1 MNIKRNITFK
11 DVLIALLAGAGV
23 LLAAIPIAVHA
34 QAKAPIPRLANG
46 KPDFSGIWDHSNVGN
61 LANSSNV
68 CGGVSQAAGI
78 DTSKPGCKNVGA
90 GPLPLSPAGEAA
102 KKASAGFEQG
112 EHCWPWGF
120 VHLFG
125 T

>member
-1 MNIKRNITFK
+1 MNAKGNFAVK
-11 DVLIALLAGAGV
+11 NLLVVLLAGAAA
-23 LLAAIPIAVHA
+23 LFIAIPPAVHA
-34 QAKAPIPRLANG
+34 QSKAIPRLTNG
-46 KPDFSGIWDHSNVGN
+46 KPDFSGIWEHSNVGN
-61 LANSSNV
+61 LANDSNV

-78 DTSKPGCKNVGA
+78 DTSCPGCKNVGA

-120 VHLFG
+120 VHLF
-125 T
+125 